1 LFIYVQLP
9 DEGRDRL
16 FGVIKNLSFYVFY
29 SCSILSGL
37 KHAFIYF
44 TFLTDF
50 IILFFKI
57 NKLKAMLKVIII
69 GTEDIKQ
76 KVLAHRVR
84 QAIEEMT
91 IDASV
96 VEITNLEEIIAHNII
111 KAPALIIRN
120 QVLSQGFVPQIEEL
134 KTLIA
139 AFLPEFKKKTEP
151 SAIADINW
159 LT

>member
-1 LFIYVQLP
+1 
-9 DEGRDRL
+9 
-16 FGVIKNLSFYVFY
+16 
-29 SCSILSGL
+29 
-37 KHAFIYF
+37 
-44 TFLTDF
+44 
-50 IILFFKI
+50 
-57 NKLKAMLKVIII
+57 MLKIIII

-111 KAPALIIRN
+111 QAPALIIRD

-139 AFLPEFKKKTEP
+139 AFFPELKKK
-151 SAIADINW
+151 N
-159 LT
+159 

>member
-1 LFIYVQLP
+1 
-9 DEGRDRL
+9 
-16 FGVIKNLSFYVFY
+16 
-29 SCSILSGL
+29 
-37 KHAFIYF
+37 
-44 TFLTDF
+44 
-50 IILFFKI
+50 
-57 NKLKAMLKVIII
+57 MLKVIII

-111 KAPALIIRN
+111 QAPALIIRN

-139 AFLPEFKKKTEP
+139 AFLPELKKKSEP
-151 SAIADINW
+151 SSIADY
-159 LT
+159 